1 MDRQGRCP
9 ILLNVYN
16 NQVELQG
23 GGRVL
28 ADETYIRE
36 SILNPGAKIV
46 AGYQNIMPAFQGQVS
61 EQNLLQL
68 LAYIKSLSTRTP
80 APAPS
85 TPGVRDNKT
94 VFRGMEPTR

>member
-28 ADETYIRE
+28 ADETYLRE

-68 LAYIKSLSTRTP
+68 LAYIKSLSTRTTT
-80 APAPS
+80 PAPS
-85 TPGVRDNKT
+85 APGVRDNKT
-94 VFRGMEPTR
+94 VFRGMEPTQ